1 MRTVIRPHLLLDVVT
16 GELLADRAVVI
27 DGPRIAGVVA
37 AGDAPAEG
45 PAFVDL
51 PGQTVLPGMIDC
63 HTHLVGEPDSG
74 HGYAELLARTGAQ
87 EALSGARNA
96 RDTLLAGFTT
106 VRDVGTFRAFV
117 DVALR
122 DAIGEGWVAGPRM
135 LVAGAY
141 VTCSGGG
148 GDITGLAPDVDAV
161 VPHEF
166 RVGVADSVD
175 EVRRAVR
182 RVLHGGADFVKLI
195 ATGAVMAAGGVPGA
209 PELTQEQI
217 QAAVEEVR
225 RAVRRV
231 LHGGAD
237 FVKLIATGAVM
248 AAGGVPGAPELTQE
262 QIQAAVEEASLSGAD
277 VAAHAHGAEGIKR
290 AVRGGVRSIEHGSLM
305 DDESI
310 QMMAAA
316 GTFLVADVYNGDYIA
331 QTGREHGWRADILRK
346 NDQTTLAQREGF
358 TKCLAA
364 GVRIAFGTDSGIYP
378 HGLGARQFAYQVR
391 CGQSPLGAIQ
401 SATIHAAELIRWNDR
416 VGRIAPGYLADI
428 IAVNG
433 NPLQDIRL
441 LENAVFVMKDGAV
454 HHAAVGPRPS
464 PA

>member
-1 MRTVIRPHLLLDVVT
+1 MTASIRTVIRPHRLLDVLT
-16 GELLADRAVVI
+16 GELLADRAVIV
-27 DGPRIAGVVA
+27 DGQRIAGVVA
-37 AGDAPAEG
+37 AREAPAEG

-51 PGQTVLPGMIDC
+51 PGQTVLPGLIDC

-74 HGYAELLARTGAQ
+74 QGCTGLLARTGAQ

-122 DAIGEGWVAGPRM
+122 DAIGAGWVAGPRM
-135 LVAGAY
+135 KVAGAY
-141 VTCSGGG
+141 LTCSGGG
-148 GDITGLAPDVDAV
+148 GDLTGLAPDVDAV
-161 VPHEF
+161 VPQEF

-175 EVRRAVR
+175 EMRRAVR

-209 PELTQEQI
+209 PEFTEEQI
-217 QAAVEEVR
+217 R
-225 RAVRRV
+225 
-231 LHGGAD
+231 
-237 FVKLIATGAVM
+237 
-248 AAGGVPGAPELTQE
+248 
-262 QIQAAVEEASLSGAD
+262 AAVEEAALSGAD
-277 VAAHAHGAEGIKR
+277 AAAHAHGAEGIKR
-290 AVRGGVRSIEHGSLM
+290 AVHGGVRSIEHGSLM

-310 QMMAAA
+310 ELMAAA

-331 QTGREHGWRADILRK
+331 QAGREQGWRADILRK
-346 NDQTTLAQREGF
+346 NDETTLAQRAGF
-358 TKCLAA
+358 TKCLQA

-378 HGLGARQFAYQVR
+378 HGRNARQFAYQVR

-401 SATIHAAELIRWNDR
+401 SATSQAAELIRWDDR

-428 IAVNG
+428 IAVPG

-441 LENAVFVMKDGAV
+441 LEDVAFVMKDGTV
-454 HHAAVGPRPS
+454 QPRGPAS
-464 PA
+464 GG